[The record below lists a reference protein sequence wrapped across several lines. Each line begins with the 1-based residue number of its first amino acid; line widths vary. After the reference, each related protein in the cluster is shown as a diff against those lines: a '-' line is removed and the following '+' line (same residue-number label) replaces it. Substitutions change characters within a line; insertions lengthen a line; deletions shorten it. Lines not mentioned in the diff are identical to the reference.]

1 MNSLTIESKGD
12 EMLIRFNRS
21 TFDKGYLLSL
31 IKRLEIE
38 STVQNAEFSTDIM
51 KIADDIENNWWGK
64 NKAKFFERGFEI
76 MNYN

>member
-38 STVQNAEFSTDIM
+38 STVQSAEFSTDIM
-51 KIADDIENNWWGK
+51 KIADDIENNWWEK